1 MFQLIK
7 KFLFTCFIFCLNIVH
22 SQDLTDINDSI
33 RYYLSYSSQKSLQF
47 SFDAINNKAFN
58 ENSWESYDSNYL
70 IGQSLYFN
78 KLYKESIEYFLK
90 ALNIH
95 ESLNDNERLNLKNS
109 NPAWILN
116 SIGAVY
122 FQYNNLEKA
131 KTYYLEAIESFELSK
146 EIDIIEKSLGLIRVE
161 ANLALISIKLENYG
175 EAFEYYNGIL
185 ERIKTN
191 EISDAYLIYYYNQF
205 MTLNF
210 QINNN
215 KEALNYLKLINQ
227 TFELESKKISYLKSS
242 ELYFYYIISI
252 IDYSK
257 YLISQNKFNEAL
269 IELLKIKKLSK
280 PFLDQFASINIL
292 ISECYLA
299 TNKTSDAKLVLK
311 ENSKLS
317 NLAPDIKIKNLEG
330 ISNVYSQENDLKN
343 LLSIKDS
350 IIFNKNLLENSEGD
364 IKNIQTLLDLNDKK
378 RELISNE
385 KRLNSTVFYLTI
397 TLSLLII
404 ILIIFRINFK
414 LQSERSKRFKL
425 EKSQIENELSLKQ
438 RELFSKSNFILQ
450 RNDYLKSILE
460 EVNNNTN
467 SQKAV
472 DRIKKQVSGI
482 INSESLHQE
491 FDKKFVEVFPE
502 FYKKLNANYRLSKTD
517 FRLIAYIKMNKS
529 NNEIAQISGI
539 SIRTIQSQR
548 YRLSKKLKLEKNQ
561 DLNSFIF
568 EV

>member
-1 MFQLIK
+1 MIK
-7 KFLFTCFIFCLNIVH
+7 KILFTCFIFCLNIVH
-22 SQDLTDINDSI
+22 SQNLTDINDSI
-33 RYYLSYSSQKSLQF
+33 RYYINFSSQKSLQF

-70 IGQSLYFN
+70 IGQSLFFN
-78 KLYKESIEYFLK
+78 ELYKESIEYYLK
-90 ALNIH
+90 ALNIY
-95 ESLNDNERLNLKNS
+95 ESLDDTERLNLKRS
-109 NPAWILN
+109 NPAWILV

-122 FQYNNLEKA
+122 FEYNNLEKA
-131 KTYYLEAIESFELSK
+131 KTYYLEALESFKLSK
-146 EIDIIEKSLGLIRVE
+146 EIDNQEKSFGLNRVE
-161 ANLALISIKLENYG
+161 ANLAEISIKLENFG
-175 EAFEYYNGIL
+175 EAFEFYNGIL
-185 ERIKTN
+185 ERIETN
-191 EISDAYLIYYYNQF
+191 QLDEFNFIYFYSQF

-215 KEALNYLKLINQ
+215 KEALKYLKLINQ
-227 TFELESKKISYLKSS
+227 TFELGSKKISNSKSS
-242 ELYFYYIISI
+242 ELYLYYVISI

-280 PFLDQFASINIL
+280 PFVDQFAIVNIL

-299 TNKTSDAKLVLK
+299 TNKTIDAKFVLK
-311 ENSKLS
+311 ENSELS
-317 NLAPDIKIKNLEG
+317 DLSREIKIKSFEG

-350 IIFNKNLLENSEGD
+350 IIFNKNLLENSEND
-364 IKNIQTLLDLNDKK
+364 IKNIQTLLDLDDKK
-378 RELISNE
+378 RELISN
-385 KRLNSTVFYLTI
+385 KKKLNSTILSLTI
-397 TLSLLII
+397 SLSLIII
-404 ILIIFRINFK
+404 ILIIFRIYFK
-414 LQSERSKRFKL
+414 LQAERSKRFKL

-438 RELFSKSNFILQ
+438 RELLSKSNFILQ
-450 RNDYLKSILE
+450 RNDFLKSILE
-460 EVNNNTN
+460 EVNNNTD
-467 SQKAV
+467 SQKAL
-472 DRIKKQVSGI
+472 DRISKHVSSI

-539 SIRTIQSQR
+539 SLRTVQSQR
-548 YRLSKKLKLEKNQ
+548 YRLSKKLKLERYQ
-561 DLNSFIF
+561 DLNLFIF
-568 EV
+568 DI

>member
-1 MFQLIK
+1 MTK
-7 KFLFTCFIFCLNIVH
+7 KILFTCFIFCLNIVH
-22 SQDLTDINDSI
+22 SQNLTNINDSI
-33 RYYLSYSSQKSLQF
+33 RYYLSYSPQKSLQF

-70 IGQSLYFN
+70 IGQSLFFN
-78 KLYKESIEYFLK
+78 ELYKESIEYYLK
-90 ALNIH
+90 ALNIY
-95 ESLNDNERLNLKNS
+95 ESLDDNERLNLKRS

-131 KTYYLEAIESFELSK
+131 KTYYLEALESFKLSA
-146 EIDIIEKSLGLIRVE
+146 EIEKKEKSYGLNRVE

-175 EAFEYYNGIL
+175 EAFEFYNRIL
-185 ERIKTN
+185 ERIETN
-191 EISDAYLIYYYNQF
+191 EINKAYLVYYYNQF

-210 QINNN
+210 RINNN
-215 KEALNYLKLINQ
+215 KEALKYLKLINQ
-227 TFELESKKISYLKSS
+227 TYELKSNKISNLKSS
-242 ELYFYYIISI
+242 DIYLYYSKSI

-280 PFLDQFASINIL
+280 PFVEQFAIVNIL

-299 TNKTSDAKLVLK
+299 TNKTIDAKFVLK
-311 ENSKLS
+311 ENSELS
-317 NLAPDIKIKNLEG
+317 DLSREIKIKSFEG

-350 IIFNKNLLENSEGD
+350 IIFNKNLLENSEND
-364 IKNIQTLLDLNDKK
+364 IKNIQTLIDLDDKK
-378 RELISNE
+378 RELISNK
-385 KRLNSTVFYLTI
+385 KRLNSTIFSLTLA
-397 TLSLLII
+397 LSLIII
-404 ILIIFRINFK
+404 ILIIFRIYFK
-414 LQSERSKRFKL
+414 LQAERSKRFKL

-450 RNDYLKSILE
+450 RNDFLKSILDE
-460 EVNNNTN
+460 ISNNTN
-467 SQKAV
+467 TQKV
-472 DRIKKQVSGI
+472 VERIKKQVSGLV
-482 INSESLHQE
+482 NSESLYQE

-502 FYKKLNANYRLSKTD
+502 FYKKINANYRLSKTD

-539 SIRTIQSQR
+539 SIRTVQSQR
-548 YRLSKKLKLEKNQ
+548 YRLSKKLKLEINQ

-568 EV
+568 DI

>member
-1 MFQLIK
+1 MTK
-7 KFLFTCFIFCLNIVH
+7 KILFTCFIFCLNIVH
-22 SQDLTDINDSI
+22 SQTLTDINDSI
-33 RYYLSYSSQKSLQF
+33 RYYTSFSPQKSLQF
-47 SFDAINNKAFN
+47 SFDAIDNKAFY

-70 IGQSLYFN
+70 IGQSLFFN
-78 KLYKESIEYFLK
+78 ELYKESIEYYLK
-90 ALNIH
+90 ALNIY
-95 ESLNDNERLNLKNS
+95 ESLDDNERLNLKRS

-122 FQYNNLEKA
+122 FQYNNFEKA
-131 KTYYLEAIESFELSK
+131 KTYYLEALESFKLSK
-146 EIDIIEKSLGLIRVE
+146 EIDKQEKSYGLNRVE

-175 EAFEYYNGIL
+175 EAFEFYNRIL
-185 ERIKTN
+185 ERIETN
-191 EISDAYLIYYYNQF
+191 EINKAYLIYYYNQF

-210 QINNN
+210 RINNN
-215 KEALNYLKLINQ
+215 IEALKYLKLINQ
-227 TFELESKKISYLKSS
+227 TYELKSNKISNLKSS
-242 ELYFYYIISI
+242 DIYLYYSKSI

-280 PFLDQFASINIL
+280 PFVDQFAIVNIL

-299 TNKTSDAKLVLK
+299 TNKTIDAKFVLK
-311 ENSKLS
+311 ENSELS
-317 NLAPDIKIKNLEG
+317 DLSREIKIKSFEG

-350 IIFNKNLLENSEGD
+350 IIFNKNLLENSEND
-364 IKNIQTLLDLNDKK
+364 IKNIQTLIDLDDKK
-378 RELISNE
+378 RELISNK
-385 KRLNSTVFYLTI
+385 KRLNSTIFSLTLA
-397 TLSLLII
+397 LSLIII
-404 ILIIFRINFK
+404 ILIIFRIYFK
-414 LQSERSKRFKL
+414 LQAERSKRFKL

-450 RNDYLKSILE
+450 RNDFLKSILDE
-460 EVNNNTN
+460 ISNNTN
-467 SQKAV
+467 TQKV
-472 DRIKKQVSGI
+472 VERIKKQVSGLV
-482 INSESLHQE
+482 NSESLYQE

-502 FYKKLNANYRLSKTD
+502 FYKKINANYRLSKTD

-539 SIRTIQSQR
+539 SIRTVQSQR
-548 YRLSKKLKLEKNQ
+548 YRLSKKLKLEINQ

-568 EV
+568 DI

>member
-1 MFQLIK
+1 MIK

-22 SQDLTDINDSI
+22 SQNLTDINDSI
-33 RYYLSYSSQKSLQF
+33 RYYINFSSQKSLQF

-70 IGQSLYFN
+70 IGQSLFFN
-78 KLYKESIEYFLK
+78 ELYKESIEYYLK
-90 ALNIH
+90 ALNIY
-95 ESLNDNERLNLKNS
+95 ESLDDNERLNLKRS
-109 NPAWILN
+109 NPAWILV

-122 FQYNNLEKA
+122 FEYNNLEKA
-131 KTYYLEAIESFELSK
+131 KTYYLEALESFKLSK
-146 EIDIIEKSLGLIRVE
+146 EIDIIEKSFGLNRVE
-161 ANLALISIKLENYG
+161 ANLAEISIKLENFG
-175 EAFEYYNGIL
+175 EAFEFYNGIL
-185 ERIKTN
+185 ERIETN
-191 EISDAYLIYYYNQF
+191 QLDEFNFIYFYSQF

-215 KEALNYLKLINQ
+215 KEALKYLKLINQ
-227 TFELESKKISYLKSS
+227 TFELGSKKISNSKSS
-242 ELYFYYIISI
+242 ELYLYYVISI

-280 PFLDQFASINIL
+280 PFVDQFAIVNIL
-292 ISECYLA
+292 ISECYLV
-299 TNKTSDAKLVLK
+299 TNKTIDAKFVLK
-311 ENSKLS
+311 ENSELS
-317 NLAPDIKIKNLEG
+317 DLSREIKIKSFEG

-350 IIFNKNLLENSEGD
+350 IIFNKNLLENSEND

-404 ILIIFRINFK
+404 ILIIFRTNLK

-438 RELFSKSNFILQ
+438 RELLSKSNFILQ
-450 RNDYLKSILE
+450 RNDFLKSILE
-460 EVNNNTN
+460 EVNNNTD
-467 SQKAV
+467 SQKAL
-472 DRIKKQVSGI
+472 DRISKHVSSI
-482 INSESLHQE
+482 INSESLYQE

-539 SIRTIQSQR
+539 SLRTVQSQR
-548 YRLSKKLKLEKNQ
+548 YRLSKKLKLERYQ
-561 DLNSFIF
+561 DLNLFIF
-568 EV
+568 DI

>member
-1 MFQLIK
+1 MFQVIK
-7 KFLFTCFIFCLNIVH
+7 KILFTCFIFCLNIVH

-33 RYYLSYSSQKSLQF
+33 RYHVLKSPQKSLQF

-70 IGQSLYFN
+70 IGQSLFFN
-78 KLYKESIEYFLK
+78 ELYKESIEYFLK
-90 ALNIH
+90 ALNIY
-95 ESLNDNERLNLKNS
+95 ESLSDNERLNLKNS

-146 EIDIIEKSLGLIRVE
+146 EIDILEKSLGLIRVE

-175 EAFEYYNGIL
+175 EAFEFYNGIL

-191 EISDAYLIYYYNQF
+191 QISDAYLIYYYNQF

-227 TFELESKKISYLKSS
+227 TFELESKKISNLKSS

-311 ENSKLS
+311 ENSELLDLS
-317 NLAPDIKIKNLEG
+317 TEIKIKNLEG

-364 IKNIQTLLDLNDKK
+364 IKNIQTLLDLDDKK

-482 INSESLHQE
+482 INSESLYQE

-502 FYKKLNANYRLSKTD
+502 FYKKLNANYSLSKTD

-529 NNEIAQISGI
+529 NNEIARISGI

-568 EV
+568 KV

>member
-1 MFQLIK
+1 MTK
-7 KFLFTCFIFCLNIVH
+7 KILFTCFIFCLNIVH
-22 SQDLTDINDSI
+22 SQTLTDINDSI
-33 RYYLSYSSQKSLQF
+33 RYYTSFSPQKSLQF
-47 SFDAINNKAFN
+47 SFDAIDNKAFY

-70 IGQSLYFN
+70 IGQSLFFN
-78 KLYKESIEYFLK
+78 ELYKESIEYYLK
-90 ALNIH
+90 ALNIY
-95 ESLNDNERLNLKNS
+95 ESLDDNERLNLKRS

-122 FQYNNLEKA
+122 FQYNNFEKA
-131 KTYYLEAIESFELSK
+131 KTYYLEALESFKLSK
-146 EIDIIEKSLGLIRVE
+146 EIDKQEKSYGLNRVE

-175 EAFEYYNGIL
+175 EAFEFYNRIL
-185 ERIKTN
+185 ERIETN
-191 EISDAYLIYYYNQF
+191 EINKAYLIYYYNQF

-210 QINNN
+210 RINNN
-215 KEALNYLKLINQ
+215 KEALKYLKLINQ
-227 TFELESKKISYLKSS
+227 TYELKSNKISNLKSS
-242 ELYFYYIISI
+242 DIYLYYSKSI

-280 PFLDQFASINIL
+280 PFVDQFAIVNIL

-299 TNKTSDAKLVLK
+299 TNKTIDAKFVLK
-311 ENSKLS
+311 ENSELS
-317 NLAPDIKIKNLEG
+317 DLSREIKIKSFEG

-350 IIFNKNLLENSEGD
+350 IIFNKNLLENSEND
-364 IKNIQTLLDLNDKK
+364 IKNIQTLIDLDDKK
-378 RELISNE
+378 RELISNK
-385 KRLNSTVFYLTI
+385 KRLNSTIFSLTLA
-397 TLSLLII
+397 LSLIII
-404 ILIIFRINFK
+404 ILIIFRIYFK
-414 LQSERSKRFKL
+414 LQAERSKRFKL

-450 RNDYLKSILE
+450 RNDFLKSILDE
-460 EVNNNTN
+460 ISNNTN
-467 SQKAV
+467 TQKV
-472 DRIKKQVSGI
+472 VERIKKQVSGLV
-482 INSESLHQE
+482 NSESLYQE

-502 FYKKLNANYRLSKTD
+502 FYKKINANYRLSKTD

-539 SIRTIQSQR
+539 SIRTVQSQR
-548 YRLSKKLKLEKNQ
+548 YRLSKKLKLEINQ

-568 EV
+568 DI

>member
-1 MFQLIK
+1 MIK

-33 RYYLSYSSQKSLQF
+33 RYYLSYSPQKSLQF

-70 IGQSLYFN
+70 IGQSLFFN
-78 KLYKESIEYFLK
+78 ELYKESIEYFLK
-90 ALNIH
+90 ALNIY
-95 ESLNDNERLNLKNS
+95 ESLNDNERLYLKNS
-109 NPAWILN
+109 NPAWILV

-131 KTYYLEAIESFELSK
+131 KTYYLEAIENFELSK

-175 EAFEYYNGIL
+175 KAFEFYNGIL

-191 EISDAYLIYYYNQF
+191 QINDAYLIYYYNQF

-215 KEALNYLKLINQ
+215 KEALKYLKLINQ
-227 TFELESKKISYLKSS
+227 TFELESKKISNLKSS
-242 ELYFYYIISI
+242 ELYLYYVISI

-280 PFLDQFASINIL
+280 PFVDQFAIVNIL
-292 ISECYLA
+292 ISECYLV
-299 TNKTSDAKLVLK
+299 TNKTIDAKFVLK
-311 ENSKLS
+311 ENSELS
-317 NLAPDIKIKNLEG
+317 DLSREIKIKNLEG

-350 IIFNKNLLENSEGD
+350 IIFNKNLLENSEND

-378 RELISNE
+378 RELISN
-385 KRLNSTVFYLTI
+385 KKKLNSTILSLTI

-404 ILIIFRINFK
+404 ILMIFRIYFK
-414 LQSERSKRFKL
+414 LQAERSKRFKL

-438 RELFSKSNFILQ
+438 RELLSKSNFILQ
-450 RNDYLKSILE
+450 RNDFLKSILE
-460 EVNNNTN
+460 EVNNNTD
-467 SQKAV
+467 SQKAL
-472 DRIKKQVSGI
+472 DRISKHVSSI

-539 SIRTIQSQR
+539 SLRTVQSQR
-548 YRLSKKLKLEKNQ
+548 YRLSKKLKLERYQ
-561 DLNSFIF
+561 DLNLFIF
-568 EV
+568 DI

>member
-1 MFQLIK
+1 MIK

-22 SQDLTDINDSI
+22 SQNLTDINDSI
-33 RYYLSYSSQKSLQF
+33 RYYINFSSQKSLQF

-70 IGQSLYFN
+70 IGQSLFFN
-78 KLYKESIEYFLK
+78 ELYKESIEYYLK
-90 ALNIH
+90 ALNIY
-95 ESLNDNERLNLKNS
+95 ESLDDTERLNLKRS
-109 NPAWILN
+109 NPAWILV

-122 FQYNNLEKA
+122 FEYNNLEKA
-131 KTYYLEAIESFELSK
+131 KTYYLEALESFKLSK
-146 EIDIIEKSLGLIRVE
+146 EIDNQEKSFGLNRVE
-161 ANLALISIKLENYG
+161 ANLAEISIKLENFG
-175 EAFEYYNGIL
+175 EAFEFYNGIL
-185 ERIKTN
+185 ERIETN
-191 EISDAYLIYYYNQF
+191 QLDEFNFIYFYSQF

-215 KEALNYLKLINQ
+215 KEALKYLKLINQ
-227 TFELESKKISYLKSS
+227 TFELGSKKISNSKSS
-242 ELYFYYIISI
+242 ELYLYYVISI

-280 PFLDQFASINIL
+280 PFVDQFAIVNIL
-292 ISECYLA
+292 ISECYLV
-299 TNKTSDAKLVLK
+299 TNKTTDAKFVLK
-311 ENSKLS
+311 ENSELS
-317 NLAPDIKIKNLEG
+317 DLSREIKIKSFEG

-350 IIFNKNLLENSEGD
+350 IIFNKNLLENSEND
-364 IKNIQTLLDLNDKK
+364 IKNIQTLLDLDDKK
-378 RELISNE
+378 RELISN
-385 KRLNSTVFYLTI
+385 KKKLNNTILSLTI
-397 TLSLLII
+397 SLSLIII
-404 ILIIFRINFK
+404 ILIIFRIYFK
-414 LQSERSKRFKL
+414 LQAERSKRFKL

-450 RNDYLKSILE
+450 RNDFLKSILDE
-460 EVNNNTN
+460 ISNNTN
-467 SQKAV
+467 TQMV
-472 DRIKKQVSGI
+472 VERIKKQVSGLV
-482 INSESLHQE
+482 NSESLYQE

-502 FYKKLNANYRLSKTD
+502 FYKKINTNYRLSKTD

-539 SIRTIQSQR
+539 SIRTVQSQR
-548 YRLSKKLKLEKNQ
+548 YRLSKKLKLEINQ

-568 EV
+568 DI

>member
-1 MFQLIK
+1 VIK

-22 SQDLTDINDSI
+22 SQNLTDINDSI
-33 RYYLSYSSQKSLQF
+33 RYYINFSSQKSLQF

-70 IGQSLYFN
+70 IGQSLFFN
-78 KLYKESIEYFLK
+78 ELYKESIEYYLK
-90 ALNIH
+90 ALNIY
-95 ESLNDNERLNLKNS
+95 ESLDDNERLNLKRS
-109 NPAWILN
+109 NPAWILV

-122 FQYNNLEKA
+122 FEYNNLEKA
-131 KTYYLEAIESFELSK
+131 KTYYLEALESFKLSK
-146 EIDIIEKSLGLIRVE
+146 EIDNQEKSFGLNRVE
-161 ANLALISIKLENYG
+161 ANLAEISIKLENFG
-175 EAFEYYNGIL
+175 EAFEFYNGIL
-185 ERIKTN
+185 ERIETN
-191 EISDAYLIYYYNQF
+191 QLDEFNFIYFYSQF

-215 KEALNYLKLINQ
+215 KEALKYLKLINQ
-227 TFELESKKISYLKSS
+227 TFELGSKKISNSKSS
-242 ELYFYYIISI
+242 ELYLYYVISI

-280 PFLDQFASINIL
+280 PFVDQFAIVNIL

-299 TNKTSDAKLVLK
+299 TNKTIDAKFVLK
-311 ENSKLS
+311 ENSELS
-317 NLAPDIKIKNLEG
+317 DLSREIKIKSFEG

-350 IIFNKNLLENSEGD
+350 IIFNKNLLENSEND
-364 IKNIQTLLDLNDKK
+364 IKNIQTLLDLDDKK
-378 RELISNE
+378 RELISN
-385 KRLNSTVFYLTI
+385 KKKLNSTILSLTI
-397 TLSLLII
+397 SLSLIII
-404 ILIIFRINFK
+404 ILIIFRIYFK
-414 LQSERSKRFKL
+414 LQAERSKRFKL

-438 RELFSKSNFILQ
+438 RELLSKSNFILQ
-450 RNDYLKSILE
+450 RNDFLKSILE
-460 EVNNNTN
+460 EVNNNTD
-467 SQKAV
+467 SQKAL
-472 DRIKKQVSGI
+472 DRISKHVSSI
-482 INSESLHQE
+482 INSESLYQE

-539 SIRTIQSQR
+539 SLRTVQSQR
-548 YRLSKKLKLEKNQ
+548 YRLSKKLKLERYQ
-561 DLNSFIF
+561 DLNLFIF
-568 EV
+568 DI

>member
-1 MFQLIK
+1 M
-7 KFLFTCFIFCLNIVH
+7 
-22 SQDLTDINDSI
+22 
-33 RYYLSYSSQKSLQF
+33 
-47 SFDAINNKAFN
+47 
-58 ENSWESYDSNYL
+58 
-70 IGQSLYFN
+70 
-78 KLYKESIEYFLK
+78 
-90 ALNIH
+90 
-95 ESLNDNERLNLKNS
+95 
-109 NPAWILN
+109 
-116 SIGAVY
+116 
-122 FQYNNLEKA
+122 
-131 KTYYLEAIESFELSK
+131 
-146 EIDIIEKSLGLIRVE
+146 
-161 ANLALISIKLENYG
+161 
-175 EAFEYYNGIL
+175 
-185 ERIKTN
+185 
-191 EISDAYLIYYYNQF
+191 
-205 MTLNF
+205 
-210 QINNN
+210 
-215 KEALNYLKLINQ
+215 
-227 TFELESKKISYLKSS
+227 
-242 ELYFYYIISI
+242 
-252 IDYSK
+252 
-257 YLISQNKFNEAL
+257 
-269 IELLKIKKLSK
+269 LKIKKLSK

-317 NLAPDIKIKNLEG
+317 NLASDIKIKNLEG

-364 IKNIQTLLDLNDKK
+364 IKNIQTLLDLDDKK

-385 KRLNSTVFYLTI
+385 KRLNSTVFYFTI

-502 FYKKLNANYRLSKTD
+502 FYKKLNANYSLSKTD

-529 NNEIAQISGI
+529 NNEIARISGI

-568 EV
+568 DV

>member
-1 MFQLIK
+1 MIK

-22 SQDLTDINDSI
+22 SQNLTDINDSI
-33 RYYLSYSSQKSLQF
+33 RYYINFSSQKSLQF

-70 IGQSLYFN
+70 IGQSLFFN
-78 KLYKESIEYFLK
+78 ELYKESIEYYLK
-90 ALNIH
+90 ALNIY
-95 ESLNDNERLNLKNS
+95 ESLDDTERLNLKRS
-109 NPAWILN
+109 NPAWILV

-122 FQYNNLEKA
+122 FEYNNLEKA
-131 KTYYLEAIESFELSK
+131 KTYYLEALESFKLSK
-146 EIDIIEKSLGLIRVE
+146 EIDNQEKSFGLNRVE
-161 ANLALISIKLENYG
+161 ANLAEISIKLENFG
-175 EAFEYYNGIL
+175 EAFEFYNGIL
-185 ERIKTN
+185 ERIETN
-191 EISDAYLIYYYNQF
+191 QLDEFNFIYFYSQF

-215 KEALNYLKLINQ
+215 KEALKYLKLINQ
-227 TFELESKKISYLKSS
+227 TFELGSKKISNSKSS
-242 ELYFYYIISI
+242 ELYLYYVISI

-280 PFLDQFASINIL
+280 PFVDQFAIVNIL

-299 TNKTSDAKLVLK
+299 TNKTIDAKFVLK
-311 ENSKLS
+311 ENSELS
-317 NLAPDIKIKNLEG
+317 DLSREIKIKSFEG

-350 IIFNKNLLENSEGD
+350 IIFNKNLLENSEND
-364 IKNIQTLLDLNDKK
+364 IKNIQTLLDLDDKK
-378 RELISNE
+378 RELISN
-385 KRLNSTVFYLTI
+385 KKKLNSTILSLTI
-397 TLSLLII
+397 SLSLIII
-404 ILIIFRINFK
+404 ILIIFRIYFK
-414 LQSERSKRFKL
+414 LQAERSKRFKL

-438 RELFSKSNFILQ
+438 RELLSKSNFILQ
-450 RNDYLKSILE
+450 RNDFLKSILE
-460 EVNNNTN
+460 EVNNNTD
-467 SQKAV
+467 SQKAL
-472 DRIKKQVSGI
+472 DRISKHVSSI
-482 INSESLHQE
+482 INSESLYQE

-539 SIRTIQSQR
+539 SLRTVQSQR
-548 YRLSKKLKLEKNQ
+548 YRLSKKLKLERYQ
-561 DLNSFIF
+561 DLNLFIF
-568 EV
+568 DI

>member
-1 MFQLIK
+1 MIK

-33 RYYLSYSSQKSLQF
+33 RYHLSYSPQKSLQF

-70 IGQSLYFN
+70 IGQSLFFN
-78 KLYKESIEYFLK
+78 ELYKESIEYFLK
-90 ALNIH
+90 ALNIY
-95 ESLNDNERLNLKNS
+95 ESLSDNERLNLKNS

-131 KTYYLEAIESFELSK
+131 KTYYLEAIENFEVSK

-175 EAFEYYNGIL
+175 GAFEFYNGIL
-185 ERIKTN
+185 ERNKTN
-191 EISDAYLIYYYNQF
+191 QISDAYLIYYYNQF

-257 YLISQNKFNEAL
+257 YLITQNKFNEAL

-311 ENSKLS
+311 ENSELLELS
-317 NLAPDIKIKNLEG
+317 TEIKIKNLEG

-364 IKNIQTLLDLNDKK
+364 IKNIQTLLDLDDKK

-385 KRLNSTVFYLTI
+385 KRLNSTVFYFTI

-568 EV
+568 KV

>member
-1 MFQLIK
+1 MIK
-7 KFLFTCFIFCLNIVH
+7 KILFTCFIFCLNIVH
-22 SQDLTDINDSI
+22 SQNLTDINDSI
-33 RYYLSYSSQKSLQF
+33 RYYINFSSQKSLQF

-70 IGQSLYFN
+70 IGQSLFFN
-78 KLYKESIEYFLK
+78 ELYKESIEYYLK
-90 ALNIH
+90 ALNIY
-95 ESLNDNERLNLKNS
+95 ESLDDTERLNLKRS
-109 NPAWILN
+109 NPAWILV

-122 FQYNNLEKA
+122 FEYNNLEKA
-131 KTYYLEAIESFELSK
+131 KTYYLEALESFKLSK
-146 EIDIIEKSLGLIRVE
+146 EIDNQEKSFGLNRVE
-161 ANLALISIKLENYG
+161 ANLAEISIKLENFG
-175 EAFEYYNGIL
+175 EAFEFYNGIL
-185 ERIKTN
+185 ERIETN
-191 EISDAYLIYYYNQF
+191 QLDEFNFIYFYSQF

-215 KEALNYLKLINQ
+215 KEALKYLKLINQ
-227 TFELESKKISYLKSS
+227 TFELGSKKISNSKSS
-242 ELYFYYIISI
+242 ELYLYYVISI

-280 PFLDQFASINIL
+280 PFVDQFAIVNIL
-292 ISECYLA
+292 ISECYLV
-299 TNKTSDAKLVLK
+299 TNKTIDAKFVLK
-311 ENSKLS
+311 ENSELS
-317 NLAPDIKIKNLEG
+317 DLSREIKIKSFEG

-364 IKNIQTLLDLNDKK
+364 VKNIQTLLDLNDKK

-385 KRLNSTVFYLTI
+385 KRLNSTVLSLTI
-397 TLSLLII
+397 SLSLII
-404 ILIIFRINFK
+404 IILMIFRIYFK
-414 LQSERSKRFKL
+414 LQAERSKRFKL

-438 RELFSKSNFILQ
+438 RELLSKSNFILQ
-450 RNDYLKSILE
+450 RNDFLKSILE
-460 EVNNNTN
+460 EVNNNTD
-467 SQKAV
+467 SQKAL
-472 DRIKKQVSGI
+472 DRISKHVSSI

-539 SIRTIQSQR
+539 SLRTVQSQR
-548 YRLSKKLKLEKNQ
+548 YRLSKKLKLERYQ
-561 DLNSFIF
+561 DLNLFIF
-568 EV
+568 DI

>member
-1 MFQLIK
+1 MIK

-22 SQDLTDINDSI
+22 SQNLTDINDSI
-33 RYYLSYSSQKSLQF
+33 RYYINFSSQKSLQF

-70 IGQSLYFN
+70 IGQSLFFN
-78 KLYKESIEYFLK
+78 ELYKESIEYYLK
-90 ALNIH
+90 ALNIY
-95 ESLNDNERLNLKNS
+95 ESLDDTERLNLKRS
-109 NPAWILN
+109 NPAWILV

-122 FQYNNLEKA
+122 FEYNNLEKA
-131 KTYYLEAIESFELSK
+131 KTYYLEALESFKLSK
-146 EIDIIEKSLGLIRVE
+146 EIDIIEKSFGLNRVE
-161 ANLALISIKLENYG
+161 ANLAEISIKLENFG
-175 EAFEYYNGIL
+175 EAFEFYNGIL
-185 ERIKTN
+185 ERIETN
-191 EISDAYLIYYYNQF
+191 QLDEFNFIYFYSQF

-215 KEALNYLKLINQ
+215 KEALKYLKLINQ
-227 TFELESKKISYLKSS
+227 TFELGSKKISNSKSS
-242 ELYFYYIISI
+242 ELYLYYVISI

-280 PFLDQFASINIL
+280 PFVDQFAIVNIL

-299 TNKTSDAKLVLK
+299 TNKTIDAKFVLK
-311 ENSKLS
+311 ENSELS
-317 NLAPDIKIKNLEG
+317 DLSREIKIKSFEG

-350 IIFNKNLLENSEGD
+350 IIFNKNLLENSEND
-364 IKNIQTLLDLNDKK
+364 IKNIQTLLDLDDKK
-378 RELISNE
+378 RELISN
-385 KRLNSTVFYLTI
+385 KKKLNSTILSLTI
-397 TLSLLII
+397 SLSLII
-404 ILIIFRINFK
+404 IILMIFIIYFK
-414 LQSERSKRFKL
+414 LQAERSKRFKL

-438 RELFSKSNFILQ
+438 RELLSKSNFILQ
-450 RNDYLKSILE
+450 RNDFLKSILE
-460 EVNNNTN
+460 EVNNNTD
-467 SQKAV
+467 SQKAL
-472 DRIKKQVSGI
+472 DRISKHVSSI
-482 INSESLHQE
+482 INSESLYQE

-539 SIRTIQSQR
+539 SLRTVQSQR
-548 YRLSKKLKLEKNQ
+548 YRLSKKLKLERYQ
-561 DLNSFIF
+561 DLNLFIF
-568 EV
+568 DI

>member
-1 MFQLIK
+1 MIK
-7 KFLFTCFIFCLNIVH
+7 KILFTCFIFCLNIVH

-33 RYYLSYSSQKSLQF
+33 RYHVLKSPQKSLQF

-70 IGQSLYFN
+70 IGQSLFFN
-78 KLYKESIEYFLK
+78 ELYKESIEYFLK
-90 ALNIH
+90 ALNIY
-95 ESLNDNERLNLKNS
+95 ESLSDNERLNLKNS

-146 EIDIIEKSLGLIRVE
+146 EIDILEKSLGLIRVE

-175 EAFEYYNGIL
+175 EAFEFYNGIL

-191 EISDAYLIYYYNQF
+191 QISDDYLIYYYNQF

-227 TFELESKKISYLKSS
+227 TFELESKKISNLKSS

-311 ENSKLS
+311 ENSELLDLS
-317 NLAPDIKIKNLEG
+317 TEIKIKNLEG

-364 IKNIQTLLDLNDKK
+364 IKNIQTLLDLDDKK

-482 INSESLHQE
+482 INSESLYQE

-529 NNEIAQISGI
+529 NNEIARISGI

-568 EV
+568 DV

>member
-1 MFQLIK
+1 MIK
-7 KFLFTCFIFCLNIVH
+7 KILFTCFIFCLNIVH

-33 RYYLSYSSQKSLQF
+33 RYHVLKSPQKSLQF

-70 IGQSLYFN
+70 IGQSLFFN
-78 KLYKESIEYFLK
+78 ELYKESIEYFLK
-90 ALNIH
+90 ALNIY
-95 ESLNDNERLNLKNS
+95 ESLSDNERLNLKNS

-131 KTYYLEAIESFELSK
+131 KTYYLEAIENFELSK

-175 EAFEYYNGIL
+175 EAFKFYNGIL

-191 EISDAYLIYYYNQF
+191 QISDAYLIYYYNQF

-227 TFELESKKISYLKSS
+227 TFELESKKISNLKSS
-242 ELYFYYIISI
+242 ELNIFYIISI

-299 TNKTSDAKLVLK
+299 TNKTSEAKLVLK

-317 NLAPDIKIKNLEG
+317 NLASDIKIKNLEG

-364 IKNIQTLLDLNDKK
+364 IKNIQTLLDLDDKK

-385 KRLNSTVFYLTI
+385 KRLNSTVFYFTI

-502 FYKKLNANYRLSKTD
+502 FYKKLNANYSLSKTD

-568 EV
+568 DV

>member
-1 MFQLIK
+1 MIK

-22 SQDLTDINDSI
+22 SQNLTDINDSI
-33 RYYLSYSSQKSLQF
+33 RYYINFSSQKSLQF

-70 IGQSLYFN
+70 IGQSLFFN
-78 KLYKESIEYFLK
+78 ELYKESIEYYLK
-90 ALNIH
+90 ALNIY
-95 ESLNDNERLNLKNS
+95 ESLDDNERLNLKRS
-109 NPAWILN
+109 NPAWILV

-122 FQYNNLEKA
+122 FEYNNLEKA
-131 KTYYLEAIESFELSK
+131 KTYYLEALESFKLSK
-146 EIDIIEKSLGLIRVE
+146 EIDNQEKSFGLNRVE
-161 ANLALISIKLENYG
+161 ANLAEISIKLENFG
-175 EAFEYYNGIL
+175 EAFEFYNGIL
-185 ERIKTN
+185 ERIETN
-191 EISDAYLIYYYNQF
+191 QLDEFNFIYFYSQF

-215 KEALNYLKLINQ
+215 KEALKYLKLINQ
-227 TFELESKKISYLKSS
+227 TFELGSKKISNSKSS
-242 ELYFYYIISI
+242 ELYLYYVISI

-280 PFLDQFASINIL
+280 PFVDQFAIVNIL

-299 TNKTSDAKLVLK
+299 TNKTIDAKFVLK
-311 ENSKLS
+311 ENSELS
-317 NLAPDIKIKNLEG
+317 DLSREIKIKSFEG

-350 IIFNKNLLENSEGD
+350 IIFNKNLLENSEND
-364 IKNIQTLLDLNDKK
+364 IKNIQTLLDLDDKK
-378 RELISNE
+378 RELISN
-385 KRLNSTVFYLTI
+385 KKKLNSTILSLTI
-397 TLSLLII
+397 SLSLIII
-404 ILIIFRINFK
+404 ILIIFRIYFK
-414 LQSERSKRFKL
+414 LQAERSKRFKL

-438 RELFSKSNFILQ
+438 RELLSKSNFILQ
-450 RNDYLKSILE
+450 RNDFLKSILE
-460 EVNNNTN
+460 EVNNNTD
-467 SQKAV
+467 SQKAL
-472 DRIKKQVSGI
+472 DRISKHVSSI
-482 INSESLHQE
+482 INSESLYQE

-539 SIRTIQSQR
+539 SLRTVQSQR
-548 YRLSKKLKLEKNQ
+548 YRLSKKLKLERYQ
-561 DLNSFIF
+561 DLNLFIF
-568 EV
+568 DI

>member
-1 MFQLIK
+1 MIK

-22 SQDLTDINDSI
+22 SQNLTDINDSI
-33 RYYLSYSSQKSLQF
+33 RYYINFSPQKSLQF

-70 IGQSLYFN
+70 IGQSLFFN
-78 KLYKESIEYFLK
+78 ELYKESIEYFLK
-90 ALNIH
+90 ALNIY
-95 ESLNDNERLNLKNS
+95 ESLNDNERLYLKNS

-122 FQYNNLEKA
+122 FQYNNLKKA
-131 KTYYLEAIESFELSK
+131 KTYYLEAIENFELSK

-175 EAFEYYNGIL
+175 KAFEFYNGIL

-191 EISDAYLIYYYNQF
+191 QINDAYLIYYYNQF

-215 KEALNYLKLINQ
+215 KEALKYLKLINQ
-227 TFELESKKISYLKSS
+227 TFELGSKKISNSKSS
-242 ELYFYYIISI
+242 ELYLYYVISI

-280 PFLDQFASINIL
+280 PFVDQFAIVNIL
-292 ISECYLA
+292 ISECYLV
-299 TNKTSDAKLVLK
+299 TNKTIDAKFVLK
-311 ENSKLS
+311 ENSELS
-317 NLAPDIKIKNLEG
+317 DLSREIKIKSFEG

-350 IIFNKNLLENSEGD
+350 IIFNKNLLENSEND
-364 IKNIQTLLDLNDKK
+364 IKNIQTLLDLDDKK
-378 RELISNE
+378 RELISN
-385 KRLNSTVFYLTI
+385 KKKLNSTILSLTI
-397 TLSLLII
+397 SLSLII
-404 ILIIFRINFK
+404 IILMIFIIYFK
-414 LQSERSKRFKL
+414 LQAERSKRFKL

-438 RELFSKSNFILQ
+438 RELLSKSNFILQ
-450 RNDYLKSILE
+450 RNDFLKSILE
-460 EVNNNTN
+460 EVNNNTD
-467 SQKAV
+467 SQKAL
-472 DRIKKQVSGI
+472 DRISKHVSSI
-482 INSESLHQE
+482 INSESLYQE

-539 SIRTIQSQR
+539 SLRTVQSQR
-548 YRLSKKLKLEKNQ
+548 YRLSKKLKLERYQ
-561 DLNSFIF
+561 DLNLFIF
-568 EV
+568 DI

>member
-1 MFQLIK
+1 VIK

-22 SQDLTDINDSI
+22 SQNLTDINDSI
-33 RYYLSYSSQKSLQF
+33 RYYINFSSQKSLQF

-70 IGQSLYFN
+70 IGQSLFFN
-78 KLYKESIEYFLK
+78 ELYKESIEYYLK
-90 ALNIH
+90 ALNIY
-95 ESLNDNERLNLKNS
+95 ESLDDTERLNLKRS
-109 NPAWILN
+109 NPAWILV

-122 FQYNNLEKA
+122 FEYNNLKKA
-131 KTYYLEAIESFELSK
+131 KTYYLEALESFKLSK
-146 EIDIIEKSLGLIRVE
+146 EIDNQEKSFGLNRVE
-161 ANLALISIKLENYG
+161 ANLAEISIKLENFG
-175 EAFEYYNGIL
+175 EAFEFYNGIL
-185 ERIKTN
+185 ERIETN
-191 EISDAYLIYYYNQF
+191 QLDEFNFIYFYSQF

-215 KEALNYLKLINQ
+215 KEALKYLKLINQ
-227 TFELESKKISYLKSS
+227 TFELGSKKISNSKSS
-242 ELYFYYIISI
+242 ELYLYYVISI

-280 PFLDQFASINIL
+280 PFVDQFAIVNIL
-292 ISECYLA
+292 ISECYLV
-299 TNKTSDAKLVLK
+299 TNKTIDAKFVLK
-311 ENSKLS
+311 ENSELS
-317 NLAPDIKIKNLEG
+317 DLSREIKIKSFEG

-350 IIFNKNLLENSEGD
+350 IIFNKNLLENSEND
-364 IKNIQTLLDLNDKK
+364 IKNIQTLLDLDDKK
-378 RELISNE
+378 RELISN
-385 KRLNSTVFYLTI
+385 KKKLNSTILSLTI
-397 TLSLLII
+397 SLSLIII
-404 ILIIFRINFK
+404 ILIIFRIYFK
-414 LQSERSKRFKL
+414 LQAERSKRFKL

-438 RELFSKSNFILQ
+438 RELLSKSNFILQ
-450 RNDYLKSILE
+450 RNDFLKSILE
-460 EVNNNTN
+460 EVNNNTD
-467 SQKAV
+467 SQKAL
-472 DRIKKQVSGI
+472 DRISKHVSSI

-539 SIRTIQSQR
+539 SLRTVQSQR
-548 YRLSKKLKLEKNQ
+548 YRLSKKLKLERYQ
-561 DLNSFIF
+561 DLNLFIF
-568 EV
+568 DI

>member
-1 MFQLIK
+1 MIK
-7 KFLFTCFIFCLNIVH
+7 KILFTCFIFCLNIVH

-33 RYYLSYSSQKSLQF
+33 RYHVLKSPQKSLQF

-175 EAFEYYNGIL
+175 EAFEFYNGIL

-227 TFELESKKISYLKSS
+227 TFELESKKISNLKSS

-317 NLAPDIKIKNLEG
+317 NLASDIKIKNLEG

-364 IKNIQTLLDLNDKK
+364 IKNIQTLLDLDDKK

-568 EV
+568 KV

>member
-1 MFQLIK
+1 VIK

-22 SQDLTDINDSI
+22 SQNLTDINDSI
-33 RYYLSYSSQKSLQF
+33 RYYINFSSQKSLQF

-70 IGQSLYFN
+70 IGQSLFFN
-78 KLYKESIEYFLK
+78 ELYKESIEYYLK
-90 ALNIH
+90 ALNIY
-95 ESLNDNERLNLKNS
+95 ESLDDTERLNLKRS
-109 NPAWILN
+109 NPAWILV

-122 FQYNNLEKA
+122 FEYNNLEKA
-131 KTYYLEAIESFELSK
+131 KTYYLEALESFKLSK
-146 EIDIIEKSLGLIRVE
+146 EIDNQEKSFGLNRVE
-161 ANLALISIKLENYG
+161 ANLAEISIKLENFG
-175 EAFEYYNGIL
+175 EAFEFYNGIL
-185 ERIKTN
+185 ERIETN
-191 EISDAYLIYYYNQF
+191 QLDEFNFIYFYSQF

-215 KEALNYLKLINQ
+215 KEALKYLKLINQ
-227 TFELESKKISYLKSS
+227 TFELGSKKISNSKSS
-242 ELYFYYIISI
+242 ELYLYYVISI

-280 PFLDQFASINIL
+280 PFVDQFAIVNIL

-299 TNKTSDAKLVLK
+299 TNKTIDAKFVLK
-311 ENSKLS
+311 ENSELS
-317 NLAPDIKIKNLEG
+317 DLSREIKIKSFEG

-350 IIFNKNLLENSEGD
+350 IIFNKNLLENSEND
-364 IKNIQTLLDLNDKK
+364 IKNIQTLLDLDDKK
-378 RELISNE
+378 RELISN
-385 KRLNSTVFYLTI
+385 KKKLNSTILSLTI
-397 TLSLLII
+397 SLSLIII
-404 ILIIFRINFK
+404 ILIIFRIYFK
-414 LQSERSKRFKL
+414 LQAERSKRFKL

-438 RELFSKSNFILQ
+438 RELLSKSNFILQ
-450 RNDYLKSILE
+450 RNDFLKSILE
-460 EVNNNTN
+460 EVNNNTD
-467 SQKAV
+467 SQKAL
-472 DRIKKQVSGI
+472 DRISKHVSSI
-482 INSESLHQE
+482 INSESLYQE

-539 SIRTIQSQR
+539 SLRTVQSQR
-548 YRLSKKLKLEKNQ
+548 YRLSKKLKLERYQ
-561 DLNSFIF
+561 DLNLFIF
-568 EV
+568 DI

>member
-1 MFQLIK
+1 MIK
-7 KFLFTCFIFCLNIVH
+7 KILFTCFIFCLNIVH

-33 RYYLSYSSQKSLQF
+33 RYHVLKSPQKSLQF

-70 IGQSLYFN
+70 IGQSLFFN
-78 KLYKESIEYFLK
+78 ELYKESIEYFLK
-90 ALNIH
+90 ALNIY
-95 ESLNDNERLNLKNS
+95 ESLSDNERLNLKNS

-146 EIDIIEKSLGLIRVE
+146 EIDILEKSLGLIRVE

-175 EAFEYYNGIL
+175 EAFEFYNGIL

-191 EISDAYLIYYYNQF
+191 QISDDYLIYYYNQF

-227 TFELESKKISYLKSS
+227 TFELESKKISNLKSS

-311 ENSKLS
+311 ENSELLDLS
-317 NLAPDIKIKNLEG
+317 TEIKIKNLEG

-364 IKNIQTLLDLNDKK
+364 IKNIQTLLDLDDKK

-482 INSESLHQE
+482 INSESLYQE

-502 FYKKLNANYRLSKTD
+502 FYKKLNANYSLSKTD

-529 NNEIAQISGI
+529 NNEIARISGI

-568 EV
+568 KV

>member
-1 MFQLIK
+1 MIK

-22 SQDLTDINDSI
+22 SQNLTDINDSI
-33 RYYLSYSSQKSLQF
+33 RYYINFSSQKSLQF

-70 IGQSLYFN
+70 IGQSLFFN
-78 KLYKESIEYFLK
+78 ELYKESIEYYLK
-90 ALNIH
+90 ALNIY
-95 ESLNDNERLNLKNS
+95 ESLDDTERLNLKRS
-109 NPAWILN
+109 NPAWILV

-122 FQYNNLEKA
+122 FEYNNLEKA
-131 KTYYLEAIESFELSK
+131 KTYYLEALESFKLSK
-146 EIDIIEKSLGLIRVE
+146 EIDNQEKSFGLNRVE
-161 ANLALISIKLENYG
+161 ANLAEISIKLENFG
-175 EAFEYYNGIL
+175 EAFEFYNGIL
-185 ERIKTN
+185 ERIETN
-191 EISDAYLIYYYNQF
+191 QLDEFNFIYFYSQF

-215 KEALNYLKLINQ
+215 KEALKYLKLINQ
-227 TFELESKKISYLKSS
+227 TFELGSKKISNSKSS
-242 ELYFYYIISI
+242 ELYLYYVISI

-280 PFLDQFASINIL
+280 PFVDQFAIVNIL
-292 ISECYLA
+292 ISECYLV
-299 TNKTSDAKLVLK
+299 TNKTIDAKFVLK
-311 ENSKLS
+311 ENSELS
-317 NLAPDIKIKNLEG
+317 DLSREIKIKSFES

-350 IIFNKNLLENSEGD
+350 IIFNKNLLENSEND
-364 IKNIQTLLDLNDKK
+364 IKNIQTLLDLDDKK
-378 RELISNE
+378 RELISN
-385 KRLNSTVFYLTI
+385 KKKLNSTILSLTI
-397 TLSLLII
+397 SLSLIII
-404 ILIIFRINFK
+404 ILIIFRIYFK
-414 LQSERSKRFKL
+414 LQAERSKRFKL

-450 RNDYLKSILE
+450 RNDFLKSILDE
-460 EVNNNTN
+460 ISNNTN
-467 SQKAV
+467 TQKV
-472 DRIKKQVSGI
+472 IERIKKQVSGLV
-482 INSESLHQE
+482 NSESLYQE

-502 FYKKLNANYRLSKTD
+502 FYKKINTNYRLSKTD

-539 SIRTIQSQR
+539 SIRTVQSQR
-548 YRLSKKLKLEKNQ
+548 YRLSKKLKLEINQ

-568 EV
+568 DI

>member
-1 MFQLIK
+1 MFQVIK

-33 RYYLSYSSQKSLQF
+33 RYYISYNSQKSLQF

-70 IGQSLYFN
+70 IGQSLFFN
-78 KLYKESIEYFLK
+78 ELYKESIKYFLN

-95 ESLNDNERLNLKNS
+95 ESLDDNERLNLKKS

-131 KTYYLEAIESFELSK
+131 KTYYLEAIESFELSV
-146 EIDIIEKSLGLIRVE
+146 EIDKQEKSFGLIRAE

-175 EAFEYYNGIL
+175 EAFKFYNGIL

-191 EISDAYLIYYYNQF
+191 EINDAYLIYYYNQF

-210 QINNN
+210 RINNN
-215 KEALNYLKLINQ
+215 KEALKYLKLINQ
-227 TFELESKKISYLKSS
+227 TFELESNKISNLKSS
-242 ELYFYYIISI
+242 DLYIFYIISI

-280 PFLDQFASINIL
+280 PFVDQFAIVNIL

-311 ENSKLS
+311 ENSELLDLS
-317 NLAPDIKIKNLEG
+317 PEIKIKNLEG

-364 IKNIQTLLDLNDKK
+364 IKNIQTLLDLDDKK

-385 KRLNSTVFYLTI
+385 KRLNSTVFSLTI

-404 ILIIFRINFK
+404 VIIIFRINLK

-438 RELFSKSNFILQ
+438 RELLSKSNFILQ
-450 RNDYLKSILE
+450 RNDFLKSILE
-460 EVNNNTN
+460 EVNNNTD
-467 SQKAV
+467 SQKAL
-472 DRIKKQVSGI
+472 DRISKHVSSI
-482 INSESLHQE
+482 INSESLYQE

-502 FYKKLNANYRLSKTD
+502 FYKNLNANYRLSKTD

-539 SIRTIQSQR
+539 SLRTVQSQR
-548 YRLSKKLKLEKNQ
+548 YRLSKKLKLERYQ
-561 DLNSFIF
+561 DLNLFIF
-568 EV
+568 DI

>member
-1 MFQLIK
+1 MIK

-33 RYYLSYSSQKSLQF
+33 RYHLSYSPQKSLQF

-70 IGQSLYFN
+70 IGQSLFFN
-78 KLYKESIEYFLK
+78 ELYKESIEYFLK
-90 ALNIH
+90 ALNIY
-95 ESLNDNERLNLKNS
+95 ESLSDNERLNLKNS

-131 KTYYLEAIESFELSK
+131 KTYYLEAIENFEVSK

-175 EAFEYYNGIL
+175 GAFEFYNGIL

-191 EISDAYLIYYYNQF
+191 QISDAYLIYYYNQF

-257 YLISQNKFNEAL
+257 YLITQNKFNEAL

-311 ENSKLS
+311 ENSELLDLS
-317 NLAPDIKIKNLEG
+317 TEIKIKNLEG

-364 IKNIQTLLDLNDKK
+364 IKNIQTLLDLDDKK

-385 KRLNSTVFYLTI
+385 KRLNSTVFYFTI

-568 EV
+568 KV

>member
-1 MFQLIK
+1 MTK
-7 KFLFTCFIFCLNIVH
+7 KILFTCFIFCLNIVH
-22 SQDLTDINDSI
+22 SQTLTDINDSI
-33 RYYLSYSSQKSLQF
+33 RYYTSFSPQKSLQF
-47 SFDAINNKAFN
+47 SFDAIDNKAFY

-70 IGQSLYFN
+70 IGQSLFFN
-78 KLYKESIEYFLK
+78 ELYKESIEYYLK
-90 ALNIH
+90 ALNIY
-95 ESLNDNERLNLKNS
+95 ESLDDNERLNLKRS

-122 FQYNNLEKA
+122 FQYNNFEKA
-131 KTYYLEAIESFELSK
+131 KTYYLEALESFKLSK
-146 EIDIIEKSLGLIRVE
+146 EIDKQEKSYGLNRVE

-175 EAFEYYNGIL
+175 EAFEFYNRIL
-185 ERIKTN
+185 ERIETN
-191 EISDAYLIYYYNQF
+191 EINKAYLVYYYNQF

-210 QINNN
+210 RINNN
-215 KEALNYLKLINQ
+215 KEALKYLKLINQ
-227 TFELESKKISYLKSS
+227 TYELKSNKISNLKSS
-242 ELYFYYIISI
+242 DIYLYYSKSI

-280 PFLDQFASINIL
+280 PFVDQFAIVNIL

-299 TNKTSDAKLVLK
+299 TNKTIDAKFVLK
-311 ENSKLS
+311 ENSELS
-317 NLAPDIKIKNLEG
+317 DLSREIKIKSFEG

-350 IIFNKNLLENSEGD
+350 IIFNKNLLENSEND
-364 IKNIQTLLDLNDKK
+364 IKNIQTLIDLDDKK
-378 RELISNE
+378 RELISNK
-385 KRLNSTVFYLTI
+385 KRLNSTIFSLTLA
-397 TLSLLII
+397 LSLIII
-404 ILIIFRINFK
+404 ILIIFRIYFK
-414 LQSERSKRFKL
+414 LQAERSKRFKL

-450 RNDYLKSILE
+450 RNDFLKSILDE
-460 EVNNNTN
+460 ISNNTN
-467 SQKAV
+467 TQKV
-472 DRIKKQVSGI
+472 VERIKKQVSGLV
-482 INSESLHQE
+482 NSESLYQE

-502 FYKKLNANYRLSKTD
+502 FYKKINANYRLSKTD

-539 SIRTIQSQR
+539 SIRTVQSQR
-548 YRLSKKLKLEKNQ
+548 YRLSKKLKLEINQ

-568 EV
+568 DI

>member
-1 MFQLIK
+1 M
-7 KFLFTCFIFCLNIVH
+7 
-22 SQDLTDINDSI
+22 TDINDSI
-33 RYYLSYSSQKSLQF
+33 RYYTSFSPQKSLQF
-47 SFDAINNKAFN
+47 SFDATDNKAFY

-70 IGQSLYFN
+70 IGQSLFFN
-78 KLYKESIEYFLK
+78 ELYKESIEYYLK
-90 ALNIH
+90 ALNIY
-95 ESLNDNERLNLKNS
+95 ESLDDNERLNLKRS

-131 KTYYLEAIESFELSK
+131 KTYYLEALESFKLSK
-146 EIDIIEKSLGLIRVE
+146 EIDKQEKSFGLNRVE

-175 EAFEYYNGIL
+175 EAFEFYNRIL
-185 ERIKTN
+185 ERIETN
-191 EISDAYLIYYYNQF
+191 EINKAYLIYYYNQF

-210 QINNN
+210 RINNN
-215 KEALNYLKLINQ
+215 KEALKYLKLINQ
-227 TFELESKKISYLKSS
+227 TYELKSNKISNLKSS
-242 ELYFYYIISI
+242 DIYLYYSKSI
-252 IDYSK
+252 TDYSK

-280 PFLDQFASINIL
+280 PFVEQFAIVNIL

-299 TNKTSDAKLVLK
+299 TNKTIDAKFVLK
-311 ENSKLS
+311 ENSELS
-317 NLAPDIKIKNLEG
+317 DLSREIKIKSFEG

-350 IIFNKNLLENSEGD
+350 IIFNKNLLENSEND
-364 IKNIQTLLDLNDKK
+364 IKNIQTLIDLDDKK
-378 RELISNE
+378 RELISNK
-385 KRLNSTVFYLTI
+385 KRLNSTIFSLTLA
-397 TLSLLII
+397 LSLIII
-404 ILIIFRINFK
+404 ILIIFRIYFK
-414 LQSERSKRFKL
+414 LQAERSKRFKL

-450 RNDYLKSILE
+450 RNDFLKSILDE
-460 EVNNNTN
+460 ISNNTN
-467 SQKAV
+467 TQMV
-472 DRIKKQVSGI
+472 VERIKKQVSGLV
-482 INSESLHQE
+482 NSESLYQE

-502 FYKKLNANYRLSKTD
+502 FYKKINANYRLSKTD

-539 SIRTIQSQR
+539 SIRTVQSQR
-548 YRLSKKLKLEKNQ
+548 YRLSKKLKLEINQ

-568 EV
+568 DI

>member
-1 MFQLIK
+1 MIK
-7 KFLFTCFIFCLNIVH
+7 KILFTCFIFCLNIVH
-22 SQDLTDINDSI
+22 SQNLTDINDSI
-33 RYYLSYSSQKSLQF
+33 RYYINFSSQKSLQF

-70 IGQSLYFN
+70 IGQSLFFN
-78 KLYKESIEYFLK
+78 ELYKESIEYYLK
-90 ALNIH
+90 ALNIY
-95 ESLNDNERLNLKNS
+95 ESLDDTERLNLKRS
-109 NPAWILN
+109 NPAWILV

-122 FQYNNLEKA
+122 FEYNNLEKA
-131 KTYYLEAIESFELSK
+131 KTYYLEALESFKLSK
-146 EIDIIEKSLGLIRVE
+146 EIDNQEKSFGLNRVE
-161 ANLALISIKLENYG
+161 ANLAEISIKLENFG
-175 EAFEYYNGIL
+175 EAFEFYNGIL
-185 ERIKTN
+185 ERIETN
-191 EISDAYLIYYYNQF
+191 QLDEFNFIYFYSQF

-215 KEALNYLKLINQ
+215 KEALKYLKLINQ
-227 TFELESKKISYLKSS
+227 TFELGSKKISNSKSS
-242 ELYFYYIISI
+242 ELYLYYVISI

-280 PFLDQFASINIL
+280 PFVDQFAIVNIL

-299 TNKTSDAKLVLK
+299 TNKTIDAKFVLK
-311 ENSKLS
+311 ENSELS
-317 NLAPDIKIKNLEG
+317 DLSREIKIKSFEG

-350 IIFNKNLLENSEGD
+350 IIFNKNLLENSEND
-364 IKNIQTLLDLNDKK
+364 IKNIQTLLDLDDKK
-378 RELISNE
+378 RELLSN
-385 KRLNSTVFYLTI
+385 KKKLNSTILSLTI
-397 TLSLLII
+397 SLSLIII
-404 ILIIFRINFK
+404 ILIIFRIYFK
-414 LQSERSKRFKL
+414 LQAERSKRFKL

-438 RELFSKSNFILQ
+438 RELLSKSNFILQ
-450 RNDYLKSILE
+450 RNDFLKSILE
-460 EVNNNTN
+460 EVNNNTD
-467 SQKAV
+467 SQKALN
-472 DRIKKQVSGI
+472 RISKHVSSI

-539 SIRTIQSQR
+539 SLRTVQSQR
-548 YRLSKKLKLEKNQ
+548 YRLSKKLKLERYQ
-561 DLNSFIF
+561 DLNLFIF
-568 EV
+568 DI

>member
-1 MFQLIK
+1 MIK

-22 SQDLTDINDSI
+22 SQNLTDINDSI
-33 RYYLSYSSQKSLQF
+33 RYYINFSSQKSLQF

-70 IGQSLYFN
+70 IGQSLFFN
-78 KLYKESIEYFLK
+78 ELYKESIEYYLK
-90 ALNIH
+90 ALNIY
-95 ESLNDNERLNLKNS
+95 ESLDDTERLNLKRS
-109 NPAWILN
+109 NPAWILV

-122 FQYNNLEKA
+122 FEYNNLEKA
-131 KTYYLEAIESFELSK
+131 KTYYLEALESFKLSK
-146 EIDIIEKSLGLIRVE
+146 EIDNQEKSFGLNRVE
-161 ANLALISIKLENYG
+161 ANLAEISIKLENFG
-175 EAFEYYNGIL
+175 EAFEFYNGIL
-185 ERIKTN
+185 ERIETN
-191 EISDAYLIYYYNQF
+191 QLDEFNFIYFYSQF

-215 KEALNYLKLINQ
+215 KEALKYLKLINQ
-227 TFELESKKISYLKSS
+227 TFELGSKKISNSKSS
-242 ELYFYYIISI
+242 ELYLYYVISI

-280 PFLDQFASINIL
+280 PFVDQFAIVNIL

-299 TNKTSDAKLVLK
+299 TNKTIDAKFVLK

-317 NLAPDIKIKNLEG
+317 DLSREIKIKSFEG

-350 IIFNKNLLENSEGD
+350 IIFNKNLLENSEND
-364 IKNIQTLLDLNDKK
+364 IKNIQTLLDLDDKK
-378 RELISNE
+378 RELISN
-385 KRLNSTVFYLTI
+385 KKKLNSTILSLTI
-397 TLSLLII
+397 SLSLIII
-404 ILIIFRINFK
+404 ILIIFRIYFK
-414 LQSERSKRFKL
+414 LQAERSKRFKL

-438 RELFSKSNFILQ
+438 RELLSKSNFILQ
-450 RNDYLKSILE
+450 RNDFLKSILE
-460 EVNNNTN
+460 EVNNNTD
-467 SQKAV
+467 SQKAL
-472 DRIKKQVSGI
+472 DRISKHVSSI
-482 INSESLHQE
+482 INSESLYQE

-539 SIRTIQSQR
+539 SLRTVQSQR
-548 YRLSKKLKLEKNQ
+548 YRLSKKLKLERYQ
-561 DLNSFIF
+561 DLNLFIF
-568 EV
+568 DI